1 MFDAVIAWLFIDIS
15 SDSFR
20 GIAMLLLR
28 RNAILIYTN
37 CKAVNLWENNANG
50 DVSSELFY

>member
-37 CKAVNLWENNANG
+37 CKAVNLWENDANG